1 MTPTTQLFVGLSNGH
16 VYQFD
21 LSLLVEKGPSI
32 ASTDLMNEY
41 LTLRVIPDTTL
52 IDMHIID
59 LKGKSQQATTEL
71 TVPAPL
77 TKESSHHSS
86 ESAEDELSP
95 KPSSIVSNNSS
106 VSSNST
112 SKRMAAIGKAEYRH
126 QDNPHLIVC
135 VSLTGV
141 SIVLSGFNV
150 RLFGREFKE
159 FTVVRSEIV
168 QSHSK
173 SLFLI
178 VCLQMTC

>member
-1 MTPTTQLFVGLSNGH
+1 MMTPTTQLFVGLSNGH

-32 ASTDLMNEY
+32 AATDLINEY
-41 LTLRVIPDTTL
+41 LTLRVIPETTL
-52 IDMHIID
+52 IDMHVID
-59 LKGKSQQATTEL
+59 LKGKSQQATTEMI
-71 TVPAPL
+71 APL

-86 ESAEDELSP
+86 ESVDDELSP
-95 KPSSIVSNNSS
+95 KPSSIVSSSSS
-106 VSSNST
+106 VASNST

-126 QDNPHLIVC
+126 QDNPHFIVC

-141 SIVLSGFNV
+141 CIVLSGFNV
-150 RLFGREFKE
+150 KLFAREFKE

-173 SLFLI
+173 LYQI
-178 VCLQMTC
+178 MRIQMTC